1 MTTET
6 GNRSADSIPRR
17 NSTECKALLDAA
29 TRELFENNV
38 FRITGLAVD
47 ATSREIAK
55 HAHKVTVMHGL
66 GIANAS
72 AFPLKVPPTL
82 DEIREAFEK
91 LNKFP
96 ERRMVDEFFWF
107 WPAVFGQAS
116 LDPAIQALAAGK
128 SETAAQIWASA
139 ENDPT
144 MGIVAKHNL
153 AVLSH
158 LRALELENDGMV
170 GEIDAKSRGEIWKNS
185 YKRWEGLIPDDA
197 FWDKVSDRIRQIDD
211 PGLTTGFAR
220 RMRGTLPIALI
231 KVNAELALAWA
242 KAGRSDLAKVHAEV
256 MQEGN
261 QGLDAVTKAGE
272 LVLAPTIARVREHI
286 KRANQHT
293 ESDPG
298 TADQVAR
305 DLISEALSLVEIFE
319 WFFGEAEHPTK
330 DLLEEVAITSINTL
344 VGFQKKTWDDRTF
357 IELLERTLP
366 LTKTDHRRA
375 LILYNIGV
383 GKKNLL
389 HALFKAMRAS
399 TATPPERLQQ
409 FQREAI
415 QPLQIAAASLDS
427 NPEFRNSLLND
438 ATDLL
443 CDIGVE
449 AWNKADKL
457 TAMTANDLAIQF
469 VCDPERRKILESNRE
484 IYSRVPVQPPAPPP
498 LPPPVPPPAPPRV
511 PPPPP
516 PRLPKSPKRFN
527 VAFLLAFLLLMF
539 FIISS
544 CQPRRESSM
553 NRSYRPA
560 APWEEEIRVRG
571 RDRVRGRFQSER
583 SIVDC
588 RERMSRLVDATAMT
602 VENPHAELWGVL
614 DLSPI
619 KPSGTTAVT
628 IYQMPSIA
636 GGADPTSKEN
646 YSAPNPC

>member
-107 WPAVFGQAS
+107 WPAVFGEAS

-128 SETAAQIWASA
+128 SETAAQIWAAA
-139 ENDPT
+139 ETDPT

-158 LRALELENDGMV
+158 FRALEFENDGMV
-170 GEIDAKSRGEIWKNS
+170 GEIDAKRRGEIWRNS

-220 RMRGTLPIALI
+220 RMRATLPIALI

-256 MQEGN
+256 MRESN

-298 TADQVAR
+298 TAGQVAR

-319 WFFGEAEHPTK
+319 WFFGEADHPTK

-344 VGFQKKTWDDRTF
+344 VGYQKTTWDDQTF
-357 IELLERTLP
+357 VELLERTLP
-366 LTKTDHRRA
+366 LTQSDQRRTR
-375 LILYNIGV
+375 IFYNIGI

-389 HALFKAMRAS
+389 HKLFEAMRAG
-399 TATPPERLQQ
+399 TAPPPERLQQ
-409 FQREAI
+409 FQREAM
-415 QPLQIAAASLDS
+415 QPLQIAAASLES

-438 ATDLL
+438 AADLL
-443 CDIGVE
+443 CDIGAE
-449 AWNKADKL
+449 AWNKFKDKL

-469 VCDPERRKILESNRE
+469 VSDPERRKTLESNRE
-484 IYSRVPVQPPAPPP
+484 IYTRVPVQPPAPPP
-498 LPPPVPPPAPPRV
+498 LPPVLPPPPPRV

-527 VAFLLAFLLLMF
+527 MAFWLAALLLTF

-553 NRSYRPA
+553 NS
-560 APWEEEIRVRG
+560 
-571 RDRVRGRFQSER
+571 
-583 SIVDC
+583 
-588 RERMSRLVDATAMT
+588 
-602 VENPHAELWGVL
+602 
-614 DLSPI
+614 
-619 KPSGTTAVT
+619 

-636 GGADPTSKEN
+636 GGADPKLKEN
-646 YSAPNPC
+646 CSALNKANG

>member
-6 GNRSADSIPRR
+6 GNRSAESIPRR

-29 TRELFENNV
+29 TRELFENNA

-66 GIANAS
+66 GMANAT

-82 DEIREAFEK
+82 DEIRESFEK

-107 WPAVFGQAS
+107 WPGEFGES
-116 LDPAIQALAAGK
+116 SSDPAIQALAAGK

-139 ENDPT
+139 ETNPT

-158 LRALELENDGMV
+158 LRALEFENDGIV

-220 RMRGTLPIALI
+220 RMRATLPIALI
-231 KVNAELALAWA
+231 KINAELALAWA

-256 MQEGN
+256 MRESN
-261 QGLDAVTKAGE
+261 QGTDAVTKAGE

-298 TADQVAR
+298 TAGQVAR
-305 DLISEALSLVEIFE
+305 DLISEALSLVEIFD
-319 WFFGEAEHPTK
+319 WFFGEGDHPTK

-344 VGFQKKTWDDRTF
+344 VGYQKKTWDDQTF

-366 LTKTDHRRA
+366 LTQTDQRRS

-389 HALFKAMRAS
+389 HGLFKAMRAG
-399 TATPPERLQQ
+399 TATPLERLQQ

-415 QPLQIAAASLDS
+415 QPLEIAAASLDS

-443 CDIGVE
+443 CDIGAD
-449 AWNKADKL
+449 AWNQFKDKL
-457 TAMTANDLAIQF
+457 TAMTANDLALQF
-469 VCDPERRKILESNRE
+469 VCDPERRKTLESNRE
-484 IYSRVPVQPPAPPP
+484 IYSRVPVPPPA
-498 LPPPVPPPAPPRV
+498 PPPVPPPAPPRV
-511 PPPPP
+511 PPPAP
-516 PRLPKSPKRFN
+516 PRVPKSPKRFN
-527 VAFLLAFLLLMF
+527 MTFWLAVLLLMF

-544 CQPRRESSM
+544 CQPKRESSR
-553 NRSYRPA
+553 NGSYR
-560 APWEEEIRVRG
+560 
-571 RDRVRGRFQSER
+571 
-583 SIVDC
+583 
-588 RERMSRLVDATAMT
+588 
-602 VENPHAELWGVL
+602 
-614 DLSPI
+614 
-619 KPSGTTAVT
+619 PSGTTTVS
-628 IYQMPSIA
+628 IHQMPSIA
-636 GGADPTSKEN
+636 GAADPTSKEN
-646 YSAPNPC
+646 YSAPSQTNG

>member
-29 TRELFENNV
+29 TRDLFENNV

-91 LNKFP
+91 INKFP

-107 WPAVFGQAS
+107 WPAVFGEAS

-139 ENDPT
+139 ETDPT
-144 MGIVAKHNL
+144 AGIVAKHNL

-158 LRALELENDGMV
+158 LRALEFENDGMV
-170 GEIDAKSRGEIWKNS
+170 GEIDAKRRGEIWKNS

-220 RMRGTLPIALI
+220 RMRATLPIALI

-256 MQEGN
+256 MRESN

-272 LVLAPTIARVREHI
+272 LVLAPTVARVREHI

-298 TADQVAR
+298 TAGQVAR
-305 DLISEALSLVEIFE
+305 ELISEALFLVEVFE

-344 VGFQKKTWDDRTF
+344 VGYQKKTWDDQTF
-357 IELLERTLP
+357 VELLERTLP
-366 LTKTDHRRA
+366 LTQTDQRRSR
-375 LILYNIGV
+375 ILYNIGI

-389 HALFKAMRAS
+389 HQLFQAMRAS

-409 FQREAI
+409 FQREAMET
-415 QPLQIAAASLDS
+415 LQIVAASLES

-438 ATDLL
+438 ASDLL

-449 AWNKADKL
+449 AWNKFKDKL

-469 VCDPERRKILESNRE
+469 VSDAERRKNLESNRE
-484 IYSRVPVQPPAPPP
+484 IYSQVPVPPPVPPPAPPP
-498 LPPPVPPPAPPRV
+498 TPPVPPPAPPRV
-511 PPPPP
+511 APPPVPK
-516 PRLPKSPKRFN
+516 PRKRFN
-527 VAFLLAFLLLMF
+527 MAFWLAVLLLAF

-553 NRSYRPA
+553 NDSYRPA
-560 APWEEEIRVRG
+560 APGEEEIRVRG
-571 RDRVRGRFQSER
+571 RARVRERFQSER

-588 RERMSRLVDATAMT
+588 WERMSRLVDATAMMI
-602 VENPHAELWGVL
+602 ENPQARLTV
-614 DLSPI
+614 
-619 KPSGTTAVT
+619 
-628 IYQMPSIA
+628 
-636 GGADPTSKEN
+636 N
-646 YSAPNPC
+646 CR

>member
-17 NSTECKALLDAA
+17 SSTECKALLDAA

-82 DEIREAFEK
+82 DEIREAFER

-107 WPAVFGQAS
+107 WPAVFGEAS

-128 SETAAQIWASA
+128 SDTAAQIWASA
-139 ENDPT
+139 ETDPT
-144 MGIVAKHNL
+144 TGIVAKHNL

-158 LRALELENDGMV
+158 LRALEFENDGMV
-170 GEIDAKSRGEIWKNS
+170 GEIDAKRRGEIWRNS

-220 RMRGTLPIALI
+220 RMRATLPIALI

-256 MQEGN
+256 MRESN

-298 TADQVAR
+298 TAGQVAR

-344 VGFQKKTWDDRTF
+344 VGYQKTTWDDRTF
-357 IELLERTLP
+357 VELLERTLP
-366 LTKTDHRRA
+366 LTQSDQRRSR
-375 LILYNIGV
+375 IFYNIGI

-389 HALFKAMRAS
+389 HQLFQAMRAG

-415 QPLQIAAASLDS
+415 QPLQIAAASLES

-438 ATDLL
+438 ASDLL

-449 AWNKADKL
+449 AWNKFKDKL
-457 TAMTANDLAIQF
+457 TAMTANDLAMQF
-469 VCDPERRKILESNRE
+469 VSDPERKKTLESNRE

-498 LPPPVPPPAPPRV
+498 LPPVLPPTPPRV

-527 VAFLLAFLLLMF
+527 MAFWLAALLLTF

-544 CQPRRESSM
+544 CQPRRRESSM
-553 NRSYRPA
+553 NS
-560 APWEEEIRVRG
+560 
-571 RDRVRGRFQSER
+571 
-583 SIVDC
+583 
-588 RERMSRLVDATAMT
+588 
-602 VENPHAELWGVL
+602 
-614 DLSPI
+614 
-619 KPSGTTAVT
+619 

-636 GGADPTSKEN
+636 GRADPKLKEN
-646 YSAPNPC
+646 CSALNQTNG